1 MRFIPIFDPY
11 LHAVKYDKQ
20 VQDEL
25 ARLFRL
31 WNNAK
36 YLTEYFNKQSK
47 DLTYYNVSVAEA
59 VRLTRIEI
67 NNFRKKL
74 FIILNS
80 KDPNIDTLFSSL
92 NNEEYRR
99 EVRLSKQKAKP
110 NPNYW
115 LRIYALK
122 IQENRYLIIGGA
134 IKLHEKMDEDAT
146 LTELGKFN
154 RVRDYLIAENVIDYD
169 SFYELILEEDE
180 N

>member
-11 LHAVKYDKQ
+11 LHAVKYDRQ

-25 ARLFRL
+25 ARLFSL

-36 YLTEYFNKQSK
+36 YLTEYFTKHSN
-47 DLTYYNVSVAEA
+47 DLKYYNVSVAEA
-59 VRLTRIEI
+59 VRITRIEI
-67 NNFRKKL
+67 NNFRKKI
-74 FIILNS
+74 FIILHS
-80 KDPNIDTLFSSL
+80 KDPNIDSLFSSL

-122 IQENRYLIIGGA
+122 IQSNRYLIIGGA

-146 LTELGKFN
+146 KSELVKFN

-169 SFYELILEEDE
+169 SFYELILEKDE

>member
-1 MRFIPIFDPY
+1 MKFIPIFVPY

-31 WNNAK
+31 WTNAK
-36 YLTEYFNKQSK
+36 YLTEYFNKQSN
-47 DLTYYNVSVAEA
+47 DLKYYNVSVEEA
-59 VRLTRIEI
+59 VRITRIEI
-67 NNFRKKL
+67 NNFRTNL
-74 FIILNS
+74 FKILNS
-80 KDPNIDTLFSSL
+80 KDPNIDSLFSSL
-92 NNEEYRR
+92 NNEEYSR

-110 NPNYW
+110 NPKHW

-122 IQENRYLIIGGA
+122 IQANRYLIIGGA
-134 IKLHEKMDEDAT
+134 IKLQEKMDEDAT
-146 LTELGKFN
+146 ITELGKFN
-154 RVRDYLIAENVIDYD
+154 IVRDYLIAENVIDYD